1 MATTQPELTPELQRA
16 LDESGGVYRGT
27 SYVLMTVEQY
37 ERLRDGDEDQLET
50 LRAIEEGLADI
61 EAGRTISL
69 EDFKREFEAKYG
81 PPG

>member
-1 MATTQPELTPELQRA
+1 MSTTQPELTPELQRA
-16 LDESGGVYRGT
+16 LDESGGMIRGS

-37 ERLRDGDEDQLET
+37 ERLRDMDDELET
-50 LRAIEEGLADI
+50 IRAIEEGLADI
-61 EAGRTISL
+61 DAGRTISL